1 MSTFSRI
8 DYDSAAYN
16 AYRPTYPQKLFEKIY
31 NYHKSHNGSF
41 DAALDVGTG
50 TGQVAQVL
58 ADSFKKVYGVD
69 SSAKMLEN
77 AVKKSKNI
85 TYSVSTAE
93 NLGQFGDSSID
104 LLTVALAAH
113 WFDLPKFLEE
123 SYRVLKSPSSSSGG
137 GTLAIWGYSSN
148 TFDNY
153 PTASEL
159 FVDYTTNLMR
169 DYWEKGVLEMDN
181 LYRGF
186 DIPERLFK
194 NVKFEVYDGTK
205 ESEQYRFM
213 EADWTVSQYEKYLKT
228 FSLKYPNAENPVDK
242 LIARMKEAEGWED
255 DQLLKIY
262 WHLTVDKKLFT
273 FDVTGDEEIQGKIKL
288 KIEKSDNNN
297 LKNNQNEKEGGNDD
311 KASSLQYKKFKK
323 TKVSDKFIEKRLEK
337 LTKKRNKNKNRF
349 IFEKNNLL
357 SDAIKNAGKYD
368 VWSKEEDDD
377 VNNFKDNDDGDFLQ
391 PVKKRK
397 IKEPPTLK
405 LKPTEIIP
413 AVHKPHPEKK
423 KSMLLK
429 EQEEKIA
436 KKNKRKQLEKL
447 NEIIETV
454 EQNTIN
460 AEKKLIEK
468 ELIRK
473 ELSKLPKKKIGKYRV
488 QKLPVEIQLPDEL
501 TGSLRKLKP
510 EGNLFQDRE
519 KVWTLFSFTT
529 AATGT
534 VPIITSPTKSI
545 TNLPIKCSSDTCY
558 GSKAYGWKL
567 H

>member
-1 MSTFSRI
+1 
-8 DYDSAAYN
+8 
-16 AYRPTYPQKLFEKIY
+16 
-31 NYHKSHNGSF
+31 
-41 DAALDVGTG
+41 
-50 TGQVAQVL
+50 
-58 ADSFKKVYGVD
+58 
-69 SSAKMLEN
+69 
-77 AVKKSKNI
+77 
-85 TYSVSTAE
+85 
-93 NLGQFGDSSID
+93 
-104 LLTVALAAH
+104 
-113 WFDLPKFLEE
+113 
-123 SYRVLKSPSSSSGG
+123 
-137 GTLAIWGYSSN
+137 
-148 TFDNY
+148 
-153 PTASEL
+153 
-159 FVDYTTNLMR
+159 
-169 DYWEKGVLEMDN
+169 
-181 LYRGF
+181 
-186 DIPERLFK
+186 
-194 NVKFEVYDGTK
+194 
-205 ESEQYRFM
+205 
-213 EADWTVSQYEKYLKT
+213 
-228 FSLKYPNAENPVDK
+228 
-242 LIARMKEAEGWED
+242 
-255 DQLLKIY
+255 
-262 WHLTVDKKLFT
+262 
-273 FDVTGDEEIQGKIKL
+273 QGKIKL

-413 AVHKPHPEKK
+413 AVHKPHPGASYNPTFEDHQLLLKIAHEEEVDKLLKKERIAKELPHLENKEKK

-510 EGNLFQDRE
+510 EGNLFQDRMCSLQE
-519 KVWTLFSFTT
+519 RN
-529 AATGT
+529 
-534 VPIITSPTKSI
+534 IIEPRVKI
-545 TNLPIKCSSDTCY
+545 R
-558 GSKAYGWKL
+558 
-567 H
+567 